1 MYFTA
6 HTVSSGQTSA
16 AVARAVFAIASQRQ
30 RLPGLLY
37 AWFDAPYSAN
47 CMRCTAL
54 MLCRDHRSLEVVS
67 LALDQSGIEAD
78 ASASAPDAVERLA
91 RSHYSALVVDFDAPG
106 AAHVVR
112 MARMTSPHRRPV
124 VFAMISEKTPVAA
137 AFHSGANFVLYK
149 PLVEEQV
156 MRSLRAGKCF
166 MKPERRRS
174 HRERIESVAHLQ
186 FGIAP
191 LPVVVLDVS
200 EIGISVQTTEPLP
213 PVPEV
218 PFHFV
223 LPGTEMAIRGT
234 GEILWADEFGRA
246 GLTFKKLSATSARH
260 LQNWLGKRAKRK
272 APRAVMPRSVR
283 TLRAVK
289 QMANHS

>member
-1 MYFTA
+1 MYL
-6 HTVSSGQTSA
+6 
-16 AVARAVFAIASQRQ
+16 ASKRQ
-30 RLPGLLY
+30 RLLALLY
-37 AWFDAPYSAN
+37 ASVDELYPAN
-47 CMRCTAL
+47 CMQCTAL
-54 MLCRDHRSLEVVS
+54 LLCREYRSLEVVS
-67 LALDQSGIEAD
+67 LALSRSRVEAD
-78 ASASAPDAVERLA
+78 VSASAPDAVERLA
-91 RSHYSALVVDFDAPG
+91 RNRYSALVVDFDAPG

-112 MARMTSPHRRPV
+112 MARMTSPQHRPV
-124 VFAMISEKTPVAA
+124 VFAMISENTPVAG

-174 HRERIESVAHLQ
+174 QRERIESVAHLQ

-200 EIGISVQTTEPLP
+200 EIGISIQTSEPLP

-218 PFHFV
+218 PFHFL
-223 LPGTEMAIRGT
+223 LPGTDLAIRGT
-234 GEILWADEFGRA
+234 GEILWADEFGCA

-260 LQNWLGKRAKRK
+260 LQSWLGKRTKGK
-272 APRAVMPRSVR
+272 
-283 TLRAVK
+283 TLRAAMSRHVRVVRHAR
-289 QMANHS
+289 QLAGHS